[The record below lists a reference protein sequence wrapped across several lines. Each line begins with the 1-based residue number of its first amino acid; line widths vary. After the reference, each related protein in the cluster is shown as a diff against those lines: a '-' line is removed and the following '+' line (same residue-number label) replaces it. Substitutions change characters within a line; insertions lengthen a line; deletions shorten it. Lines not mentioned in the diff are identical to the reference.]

1 MKTSELAQLFKEK
14 PHYDYEL
21 AGELF
26 ESDRP
31 RIEVSLRL
39 FRVIGCAQAGA
50 KIHILV
56 DHRDGYVLVQDKP
69 VKGSEL
75 LVFDH
80 FSYLSTWF
88 TLLGEVAP
96 PLPGPSDTRFG

>member
-1 MKTSELAQLFKEK
+1 MKTSELAELFKEK
-14 PHYDYEL
+14 PQYDYEL

-39 FRVIGCAQAGA
+39 FRIIGCVRAGRA
-50 KIHILV
+50 LQVLV
-56 DHRDGYVLVQDKP
+56 DHRDGYVLIQDKT
-69 VKGSEL
+69 VAGSEPL
-75 LVFDH
+75 KFDH

-88 TLLGEVAP
+88 TMLGEIAP
-96 PLPGPSDTRFG
+96 PIKTS

>member
-39 FRVIGCAQAGA
+39 FRVIGCAQNKA
-50 KIHILV
+50 KLHVLV
-56 DHRDGYVLVQDKP
+56 DHRDGYVLVQEKE
-69 VKGSEL
+69 VAGSQP
-75 LVFDH
+75 LVFDDYGH
-80 FSYLSTWF
+80 LSTWF
-88 TLLGEVAP
+88 AYLGATS
-96 PLPGPSDTRFG
+96 LPV